1 MIKHPDEIPVTYL
14 NKGQSY
20 SISIV
25 DTKASPHASG
35 ATPLRY
41 RTYIRV
47 SFDDEQQRSRP
58 AACWQLWKEGRG
70 LNEAHQRGGKLQAV
84 EYVDSLPSNGD
95 RPQVELESTSF
106 DGFSVTWGPNPTT
119 GASDC
124 SVTVRFNF
132 LSTDFSH
139 SKGVKGIPVRLCA
152 KTEVLEP
159 DEARSATIG
168 NAEISYCK
176 VKLFRDHGAERK
188 LTNDVSHVK
197 KSIEKLKQQIAQLEA
212 GNGNNGKRKR
222 NATSIAV
229 KAGPDSRPTK
239 APKHDR
245 SWSMESENAKTAPEE
260 DLHIK
265 LTMLESMFSSPRPV
279 SAFCLRG
286 DAQDDPDAFPVI
298 LPGDAQDAK
307 LRSLSRRGTLESL
320 QSIDF
325 TSETS
330 NALSPSNSATSLT
343 SLHGYAERQFAPE
356 HGQQGGM
363 DLVNG
368 RAGSGLLT
376 QPVKIQRVGR
386 DGLSGG
392 YIEAVDLD
400 PTYRPPAERPPKP
413 SESHIYILPT
423 YPTYSNAEPVACFYI
438 RFSGKSGEDDY
449 YRAVYLSQRTVRDL
463 MYKIS
468 EKQCIDPDRIVRV
481 LRINENGL
489 KIMVDDDVVQHLPE
503 GQDMVA
509 EITEAS
515 KLKVNTPSDSSNT
528 PALPVEVKLTY

>member
-25 DTKASPHASG
+25 DTEAPPSSSTRPQ
-35 ATPLRY
+35 RY

-70 LNEAHQRGGKLQAV
+70 INEAHQRGGKLQAV
-84 EYVDSLPSNGD
+84 EYIDSLPSNGD
-95 RPQVELESTSF
+95 CPQVEVESTSF
-106 DGFSVTWGPNPTT
+106 DGFSVTWSRNPTT
-119 GASDC
+119 GASEC
-124 SVTVRFNF
+124 TVTVRFNF

-152 KTEVLEP
+152 KTKVLQP
-159 DEARSATIG
+159 DDARSATLG
-168 NAEISYCK
+168 AAEISYCK

-197 KSIEKLKQQIAQLEA
+197 KSIEKLKQQIAQMEA
-212 GNGNNGKRKR
+212 GSGNSGKRKR
-222 NATSIAV
+222 NGTSVVV
-229 KAGPDSRPTK
+229 KAGPDSRPAK

-245 SWSMESENAKTAPEE
+245 SWSMESETGKTAPEE
-260 DLHIK
+260 DLRIK

-286 DAQDDPDAFPVI
+286 EVQDDPDAFPVI

-307 LRSLSRRGTLESL
+307 LELLSRKGTLESF
-320 QSIDF
+320 QSMDF

-330 NALSPSNSATSLT
+330 NALSPSNSVASLT
-343 SLHGYAERQFAPE
+343 SLHGFADRPLPPK
-356 HGQQGGM
+356 HGQHGGM
-363 DLVNG
+363 DLING
-368 RAGSGLLT
+368 SAGSGLST
-376 QPVKIQRVGR
+376 QLVKVQRVGR

-413 SESHIYILPT
+413 SEYIFT
-423 YPTYSNAEPVACFYI
+423 VVCRFKYTNAGTSCMLLHPLFWQK
-438 RFSGKSGEDDY
+438 R
-449 YRAVYLSQRTVRDL
+449 RR
-463 MYKIS
+463 
-468 EKQCIDPDRIVRV
+468 
-481 LRINENGL
+481 
-489 KIMVDDDVVQHLPE
+489 
-503 GQDMVA
+503 
-509 EITEAS
+509 
-515 KLKVNTPSDSSNT
+515 
-528 PALPVEVKLTY
+528 